1 MRFAIS
7 KSSPTL
13 TSFTGE
19 RVYHGHFLPF
29 LGKLVWMSFRFLFL
43 WCGAAV
49 WLGCTPS
56 HATEI
61 VGPDFADLSEA
72 VLPTTV
78 HIRVERGALI
88 SAGIQQMARDYAL
101 PVPRGESQSVQQSTG
116 SGVIFDH
123 RGLILTNHHVI
134 NGAQSIRVTLYDQ
147 RAFEAVL
154 LGADPRTDVAVLKIK
169 GDGPF
174 DAASI
179 GDSDILR
186 VGQWVVAVG
195 HPFDF
200 PFTVT
205 SGIVSAL
212 GRRSLG
218 RNEIQDYIQT
228 DVAVNPGS
236 SGGPLFNTNGL
247 VVGINTA
254 IFSPDKEN
262 LANAGISFAIPSRM
276 AMRIA
281 TQLASTGGVNYA
293 GIGITTKDA
302 PATQADPRPGA
313 QVEQVLAGGPADNAG
328 LRRGDV
334 IITVD
339 GEPIPNSKSFRALIL
354 SKAIGAKLTITHK
367 RGSKTRL
374 IKVKTA
380 NAASIGPSAFSPVQ
394 GAKSWAGMQLIDASA
409 KRLTQRGIALPKNST
424 SGVLDTSV
432 EPDSPADLAGI
443 MPGDVLLQVQKT
455 ILIGVD
461 DLLTTVENREVVM
474 VSFWRG
480 QNRYLAALAN
490 RVQPG

>member
-1 MRFAIS
+1 MAESITATF
-7 KSSPTL
+7 PC
-13 TSFTGE
+13 
-19 RVYHGHFLPF
+19 F
-29 LGKLVWMSFRFLFL
+29 LGKLKWMSFRFLFL
-43 WCGAAV
+43 WFGV
-49 WLGCTPS
+49 LLWLGCTPS
-56 HATEI
+56 LASDVI
-61 VGPDFADLSEA
+61 GPDFADLSEA

-78 HIRVERGALI
+78 HIRVERGATL
-88 SAGIQQMARDYAL
+88 SPGIQQMARDYAL
-101 PVPRGESQSVQQSTG
+101 PVPKGQNQGTQQSTG

-123 RGLILTNHHVI
+123 SGLVLTNHHVI
-134 NGAQSIRVTLYDQ
+134 NGAQSIRVTLFDQ
-147 RAFEAVL
+147 RTFEAVL
-154 LGADPRTDVAVLKIK
+154 LGADPRTDVAVLKIN
-169 GDGPF
+169 GEGPF
-174 DAASI
+174 DSATM
-179 GDSDILR
+179 GDSDTLR
-186 VGQWVVAVG
+186 VGQWVIAVG

-218 RNEIQDYIQT
+218 RNEIQNYVQT

-236 SGGPLFNTNGL
+236 SGGPLFNTQGM

-281 TQLASTGGVNYA
+281 TQLATTGGVVYA

-302 PATQADPRPGA
+302 IATPTDPRPGA
-313 QVEQVLAGGPADNAG
+313 QIEQVMAGGPADNAG

-334 IITVD
+334 IISVD
-339 GEPIPNSKSFRALIL
+339 GEPIPSSKSFRALIL
-354 SKAIGAKLTITHK
+354 SKPIGAKLTISHK

-374 IKVKTA
+374 TKVKTE
-380 NAASIGPSAFSPVQ
+380 NAASIGPSTSTPVE
-394 GAKSWAGMQLIDASA
+394 GTTFWAGMHLINTTA
-409 KRLTQRGIALPKNST
+409 KRLTARGIVLPKNHS
-424 SGVLDTSV
+424 SGVLVTSV
-432 EPDSPADLAGI
+432 DPDSPADLAGI
-443 MPGDVLLQVQKT
+443 RPGDVLLQVQKT
-455 ILIGVD
+455 ILDGVD
-461 DLLTTVENREVVM
+461 DLLATVENRGVVL